1 MTQRTNVVIGSVI
14 LAMISLCLL
23 PGPVAAQDGKDQP
36 AAEGGENSSG
46 EVKRQRVILKD
57 KRELEGE
64 VTKTA
69 TGEVEIVN
77 KFGKITVN
85 ADDVVEI
92 VDVVTPKD
100 AYLERKMNIDTSDAE
115 ALYQLA
121 RWVWTNHGDDRELL
135 QSAKGDLE
143 KALAIKEDYKR
154 AELFLKLV
162 DAKLESLQ
170 GQRRDDGEN
179 NQLGGFK
186 EDELVT
192 QRDIYSIRIKELRE
206 DDRVVIKYENDVL
219 DRFIDLM
226 RRTERTGWGKRSTER
241 QFRGLS
247 RRRQVAYMMEQEP
260 HNWKLQRDILIKTD
274 PQFMVDFRT
283 KVWPIL
289 RRTAASDKNN
299 YGANL
304 MDGFK
309 FKISASHNERV
320 EYTNF
325 VILVGYKKGRVR
337 MVDRQKPEDSLILKA
352 GLEREIAPDL
362 DIDGITPPYRIV
374 NSAEYKIV
382 LDWIRSLEGPME
394 PNYHLEWK
402 PPAGV
407 VIDCDGKADIPLG
420 GSESDENDENE

>member
-1 MTQRTNVVIGSVI
+1 MTQRANVVVWFAIMG
-14 LAMISLCLL
+14 MISVCFLTA
-23 PGPVAAQDGKDQP
+23 PMAAQDEQGQP
-36 AAEGGENSSG
+36 AGEDAETSAGEA
-46 EVKRQRVILKD
+46 KRQRVVLKD
-57 KRELEGE
+57 NRELEGV

-69 TGEVEIVN
+69 TGEIEITN
-77 KFGKITVN
+77 KFGTITV
-85 ADDVVEI
+85 DPDEVVDI
-92 VDVVTPKD
+92 VDVATPKD
-100 AYLERKMNIDTSDAE
+100 AYLERKMNIDTRDAE
-115 ALYQLA
+115 ALYELA

-143 KALAIKEDYKR
+143 KALELKEDYKR

-162 DAKLESLQ
+162 DAKLESLE
-170 GQRRDDGEN
+170 GKGAERVGK
-179 NQLGGFK
+179 NQLAGFK

-192 QRDIYSIRIKELRE
+192 ERDIYSIRIKELRE

-219 DRFIDLM
+219 DRFINLM
-226 RRTERTGWGKRSTER
+226 RRTERTGWDKRSTAQ

-247 RRRQVAYMMEQEP
+247 RRRQVTYMMEQEP
-260 HNWKLQRDILIKTD
+260 NNWNLQRDILIKTD
-274 PQFMVDFRT
+274 PQFMVDFRS

-289 RRTAASDKNN
+289 RRTAASPKNN
-299 YGANL
+299 YGGKL

-309 FKISASHNERV
+309 FKMSASRNERV

-352 GLEREIAPDL
+352 GLEREIDP
-362 DIDGITPPYRIV
+362 DIDVTSLTPPYRIV

-382 LDWIRSLEGPME
+382 LDWIKSLKGPME

-407 VIDCDGKADIPLG
+407 VIDCDGKSDIPLG
-420 GSESDENDENE
+420 VSEPEEDE